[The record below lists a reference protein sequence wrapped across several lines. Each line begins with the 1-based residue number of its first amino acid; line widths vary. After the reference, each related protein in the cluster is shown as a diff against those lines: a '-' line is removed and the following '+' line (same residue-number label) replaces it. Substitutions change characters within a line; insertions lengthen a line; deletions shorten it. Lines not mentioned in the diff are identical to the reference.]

1 LPYKRVG
8 RTIMVKKEGVWRVK
22 MKTGS
27 VDKAKAALRLLESL
41 KEK

>member
-1 LPYKRVG
+1 MPYKRVG

-22 MKTGS
+22 QKCGNIS
-27 VDKAKAALRLLESL
+27 KAQAALRLLESL